1 LPGAVPFSFDPMVFR
16 SFLGLAL
23 LCSMLAGS
31 PVLAQDLPPQLADHF
46 AEGVDALKTHDLD
59 RAERAF
65 RTVLA
70 GGGNRAFVHHNL
82 GIVLQQRGRQSDAL
96 AEFRAAT
103 ALDPAFGPAHLLAG
117 TCLLALGRTSDAVAS
132 LQRAVRLMPSEVSA
146 HLQLAAAYEQ
156 AGNTVGMV
164 DEYRRL
170 ASLEPGNNEWV
181 FRLGKAYLKL
191 AQWSYERLAT
201 VRPQSARLA
210 QALAQQYLDQGRSDL
225 ATGALEEAARRNP
238 TLPEIHLTLARIHAD
253 EGRWN
258 DASRELALELAIV
271 PESAAARDL
280 KAAIDAARTRP

>member
-1 LPGAVPFSFDPMVFR
+1 MGLRSLVACTLLGSTLAVNPAF
-16 SFLGLAL
+16 
-23 LCSMLAGS
+23 
-31 PVLAQDLPPQLADHF
+31 AQDLLPQLAERF
-46 AEGVDALKTHDLD
+46 SQGVDALKAHDLD
-59 RAERAF
+59 RAEAAF
-65 RTVLA
+65 RAVLA

-82 GIVLQQRGRQSDAL
+82 GIVLQQRGRHSEAL
-96 AEFRAAT
+96 VEFRAAT
-103 ALDPAFGPAHLLAG
+103 ALDPAFGPAYLLAG
-117 TCLLALGRTSDAVAS
+117 SSLLALGRTNDAIAS
-132 LQRAVRLMPSEVSA
+132 LQRAARVMPAEVSA

-170 ASLEPGNNEWV
+170 TSLEPGNNEWV
-181 FRLGKAYLKL
+181 FRLGKAYLQL
-191 AQWSYERLAT
+191 AQWSYARLAA

-210 QALAQQYLDQGRSDL
+210 QALAQQYLDQGRRDL
-225 ATGALEEAARRNP
+225 AIGALEEAARRDP
-238 TLPEIHLTLARIHAD
+238 ALTEIHLTLARIHAD

>member
-1 LPGAVPFSFDPMVFR
+1 M
-16 SFLGLAL
+16 
-23 LCSMLAGS
+23 
-31 PVLAQDLPPQLADHF
+31 
-46 AEGVDALKTHDLD
+46 
-59 RAERAF
+59 
-65 RTVLA
+65 
-70 GGGNRAFVHHNL
+70 
-82 GIVLQQRGRQSDAL
+82 
-96 AEFRAAT
+96 
-103 ALDPAFGPAHLLAG
+103 
-117 TCLLALGRTSDAVAS
+117 ALGRTSDAVAS

-156 AGNTVGMV
+156 ANNVVGMV

-170 ASLEPGNNEWV
+170 TSLEPANNEWA

-191 AQWSYERLAT
+191 AQWSYARLAA

-210 QALAQQYLDQGRSDL
+210 QALAQQYLDQGRRDL
-225 ATGALEEAARRNP
+225 AIGALEEAARRDA

>member
-1 LPGAVPFSFDPMVFR
+1 MTALRASAALLVLL
-16 SFLGLAL
+16 FLGSTAT
-23 LCSMLAGS
+23 A
-31 PVLAQDLPPQLADHF
+31 AQDLAPQLAERF
-46 AEGVDALKTHDLD
+46 AQGVDALKAHDLD
-59 RAERAF
+59 RAEAAF
-65 RTVLA
+65 RDVLK

-82 GIVLQQRGRQSDAL
+82 GIVLQQRGRHSDAL
-96 AEFRAAT
+96 VEFRAAT

-117 TCLLALGRTSDAVAS
+117 SSLLALGRTNDAIAS
-132 LQRAVRLMPSEVSA
+132 LQRAVRLMPAEVSA
-146 HLQLAAAYEQ
+146 HLQLAGAYEH

-170 ASLEPGNNEWV
+170 TSLEPGNNEWA
-181 FRLGKAYLKL
+181 FRLGKAYLQL
-191 AQWSYERLAT
+191 AQWSYARLAA

-210 QALAQQYLDQGRSDL
+210 QALAQQYLDQGRRDL
-225 ATGALEEAARRNP
+225 AVGALEEAARRDP
-238 TLPEIHLTLARIHAD
+238 TLTEIHLTLARIHAD